1 MKTEYTECLED
12 RELNRTRSKPD
23 LVDQRPRTARTTVH
37 HCNGVKQCSIETV
50 LQTTITS

>member
-23 LVDQRPRTARTTVH
+23 LVDQRPRTARIPL
-37 HCNGVKQCSIETV
+37 C
-50 LQTTITS
+50 TIVMV